1 MNLEDVGVIA
11 QVVFNV
17 SVAVWIIAHHVQ
29 GSRVAAMT
37 QEIQRLNERLRELLE
52 GLRA

>member
-1 MNLEDVGVIA
+1 MTFADVGVIA

-29 GSRVAAMT
+29 GSRVA
-37 QEIQRLNERLRELLE
+37 EIQRLNERLRELLE